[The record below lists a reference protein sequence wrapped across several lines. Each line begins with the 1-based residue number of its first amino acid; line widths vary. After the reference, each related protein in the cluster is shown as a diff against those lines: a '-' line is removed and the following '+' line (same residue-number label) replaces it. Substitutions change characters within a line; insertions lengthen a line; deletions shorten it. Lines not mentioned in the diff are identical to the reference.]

1 MEHDAVWLAV
11 GFGGQALFAGRF
23 LVQWIQSER
32 AKRSVVPMAFWY
44 FSIAGG
50 LALLI
55 YALHRLDPVFIFGQ
69 ALGLLIYVRNL
80 WLIRH
85 EHRAG
90 TTARPAA

>member
-1 MEHDAVWLAV
+1 MEHDAVWLTV
-11 GFGGQALFAGRF
+11 GFGGQALFAARF

-32 AKRSVVPMAFWY
+32 SKRSVVPIAFWY

-50 LALLI
+50 VALLI

-69 ALGLLIYVRNL
+69 GLGLFIYLRNL

-85 EHRAG
+85 EHDSGASPG
-90 TTARPAA
+90 AAA

>member
-1 MEHDAVWLAV
+1 VEHDSVWLAV

-69 ALGLLIYVRNL
+69 ALGLLIYARNL

-90 TTARPAA
+90 TTPGPAA